1 MVYDLLVRYDYNIYI
16 YMCMYIHQFSGLLR
30 LAEVCIIFEGVER
43 IKFSANESVTVKHM
57 RSSPSTSVGSWGYY
71 AVFMN

>member
-1 MVYDLLVRYDYNIYI
+1 MIYRYDMTILYI
-16 YMCMYIHQFSGLLR
+16 YVCVCMYIHQLSGLLR

-43 IKFSANESVTVKHM
+43 IKFSANESVKHM
-57 RSSPSTSVGSWGYY
+57 RSSPSTSVVSWGYY